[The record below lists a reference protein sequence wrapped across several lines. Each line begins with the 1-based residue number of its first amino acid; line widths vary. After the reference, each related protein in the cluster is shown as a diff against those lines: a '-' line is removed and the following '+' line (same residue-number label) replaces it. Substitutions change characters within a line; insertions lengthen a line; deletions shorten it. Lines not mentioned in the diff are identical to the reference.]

1 VSPVIPP
8 YALNSHHWPF
18 PRLAC
23 TAESEMLPSMFQY
36 AMSASTLDSSIAEI
50 HWIIW
55 PGTEVW

>member
-1 VSPVIPP
+1 
-8 YALNSHHWPF
+8 
-18 PRLAC
+18 
-23 TAESEMLPSMFQY
+23 MFQY